1 MDGRL
6 IEYMKEFVKYFIQY
20 DKTCRC
26 KIGTVMYSYEL

>member
-20 DKTCRC
+20 DKTDANRDSN
-26 KIGTVMYSYEL
+26 V